1 MYKLFVKRVVDILV
15 SFVLLVILSP
25 VLILSAILIVVT
37 SRGPVFF
44 RQRRVGKD
52 LKAFSI
58 LKFRTMTHEK
68 REVGDKPLI
77 GKAAGVTPIGYF
89 LRRLKIDELP
99 QLIHVFSGQ
108 MSLVGPRPSIPSQL
122 EAMNEKQKRRYL
134 IRPGLTGLAQVSGNI
149 HLSWPERYEFDLK
162 YIHNI
167 SLPNDIRIL
176 VRTAFLIV
184 KGEEYYLNKPLRI
197 HANA

>member
-1 MYKLFVKRVVDILV
+1 
-15 SFVLLVILSP
+15 
-25 VLILSAILIVVT
+25 
-37 SRGPVFF
+37 
-44 RQRRVGKD
+44 
-52 LKAFSI
+52 
-58 LKFRTMTHEK
+58 MTHEK